1 VTSFSR
7 IERRRSI
14 VVTTWRHGMAVDG
27 HARNGRA
34 TCEVLVRSMSNNTG
48 KTGRIAARPEV
59 MSHGITETIAT
70 GKYTALS
77 RAWLSVKIPLPH
89 AGQAR

>member
-1 VTSFSR
+1 
-7 IERRRSI
+7 
-14 VVTTWRHGMAVDG
+14 
-27 HARNGRA
+27 
-34 TCEVLVRSMSNNTG
+34 MSNNTG